1 MYVLGINF
9 EYFTGLNLVFF
20 TYSTLVLTNVL
31 NGLDL
36 NMVGDKN
43 DEIFVIFFFSQIF
56 KSLLVYITS
65 MEKDITELKNCPS
78 IERVHEI
85 LVANVETPS
94 FRTLLHCLNLPFP
107 SYLIQF
113 ETPKS

>member
-1 MYVLGINF
+1 MLVGIRHQ
-9 EYFTGLNLVFF
+9 YG
-20 TYSTLVLTNVL
+20 
-31 NGLDL
+31 
-36 NMVGDKN
+36 
-43 DEIFVIFFFSQIF
+43 
-56 KSLLVYITS
+56 
-65 MEKDITELKNCPS
+65 KDITELKNCPS

-94 FRTLLHCLNLPFP
+94 FPYITALLEFTIP